1 MRLSIVIQ
9 PDFTAEI
16 TTFLPFSAVYGDKFS
31 RQFTNL
37 PRHDIL

>member
-9 PDFTAEI
+9 PDFTAES
-16 TTFLPFSAVYGDKFS
+16 TTFLPFSAGCSDNFF